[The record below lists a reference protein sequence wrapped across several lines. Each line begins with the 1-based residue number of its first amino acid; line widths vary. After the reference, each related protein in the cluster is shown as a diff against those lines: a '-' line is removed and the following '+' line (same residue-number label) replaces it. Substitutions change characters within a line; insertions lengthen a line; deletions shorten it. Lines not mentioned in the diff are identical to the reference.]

1 MKTKNIFIGTAA
13 LLVMITLSSFAQ
25 GRQDGFRELFRK
37 SPETRAQVITMV
49 MKNKLDMEEVQ
60 AERALQVNLKYA
72 KLSQSY
78 LKVEGVVMEN
88 TDELLTLNQKRS
100 AELKAILTPEQIKK
114 TEDIRAKLIIRLET
128 IMAHLKENNF

>member
-1 MKTKNIFIGTAA
+1 
-13 LLVMITLSSFAQ
+13 
-25 GRQDGFRELFRK
+25 
-37 SPETRAQVITMV
+37 
-49 MKNKLDMEEVQ
+49 MEEVQ

-114 TEDIRAKLIIRLET
+114 TEDIRAKLINRLET